1 MLPLAQ
7 PEPPPVPTAFEPT
20 LGAPGHI
27 LVVDDQPDNL
37 RVLALELRGHPF
49 VLTMAASAD
58 EAMAYCERQCFE
70 GILLDVSL
78 PGTDG
83 VELCRRILKGTLN
96 ARTPIIFLS
105 ALRVG
110 DEWVAKGLG
119 AGGLDYLTKPYAFQE
134 LLAKLKL
141 MVRLCRQE
149 LALVNEAR
157 QRTLLE
163 VAGGA
168 AHELA
173 QPLAAA
179 RILSDLLVATG
190 GTLSQEQARS
200 LRDRLDDACTI
211 LRKLQDLDGYT
222 TKPYARGDI
231 LDLGEASPG
240 ETTARMA
247 IPMDLP
253 PA

>member
-1 MLPLAQ
+1 MMPK
-7 PEPPPVPTAFEPT
+7 AFEPT
-20 LGAPGHI
+20 HGAPGHV

-37 RVLALELRGHPF
+37 RVLSLELRGHPF
-49 VLTMAASAD
+49 VLTQAATPE
-58 EAMAYCERQCFE
+58 EALAYAVRQGFE

-83 VELCRRILKGTLN
+83 VELCRLIHETPLN
-96 ARTPIIFLS
+96 ARTPVMFLS

-110 DEWVAKGLG
+110 DDWVARGLE

-141 MVRLCRQE
+141 MVRLFRQE
-149 LALVNEAR
+149 QALVREAR

-173 QPLAAA
+173 QPLATS
-179 RILSDLLVATG
+179 RILADLLVDG
-190 GTLSQEQARS
+190 GGSLNLQQARA
-200 LRDRLDDACTI
+200 LRDSLDHACSI
-211 LRKLQDLDGYT
+211 LRRLQDLDGYA

-240 ETTARMA
+240 ETTAA
-247 IPMDLP
+247 LQVPTDEP
-253 PA
+253 GP

>member
-1 MLPLAQ
+1 MPK
-7 PEPPPVPTAFEPT
+7 AFLPT

-27 LVVDDQPDNL
+27 LAVDDQPDNL
-37 RVLALELRGHPF
+37 RVLSLELRNHPF
-49 VLTMAASAD
+49 ILTLAASAE
-58 EAMAYCERQCFE
+58 EALAYCARQQFE

-83 VELCRRILKGTLN
+83 VELCSRIRTGTLN

-110 DEWVAKGLG
+110 DDWVAKGLG
-119 AGGLDYLTKPYAFQE
+119 AGGLDYLTKPYVFQE

-173 QPLAAA
+173 QPLATA
-179 RILSDLLVATG
+179 RILADLLVDG
-190 GTLSQEQARS
+190 GGVLTVQQSRA
-200 LRDRLDDACTI
+200 LRDSLDNACTI
-211 LRKLQDLDGYT
+211 LRKLQDLDGYA

-231 LDLGEASPG
+231 LDLSEAGPG
-240 ETTARMA
+240 ETTARFPL
-247 IPMDLP
+247 IVEQP
-253 PA
+253 PG

>member
-1 MLPLAQ
+1 MPK
-7 PEPPPVPTAFEPT
+7 AFLPT

-27 LVVDDQPDNL
+27 LAVDDQPDNL
-37 RVLALELRGHPF
+37 RVLSLELRSHPF
-49 VLTMAASAD
+49 ILTVAAGAE
-58 EAMAYCERQCFE
+58 EALAYCARQSFE

-78 PGTDG
+78 PGMDG
-83 VELCRRILKGTLN
+83 VELCRKIRTGALN
-96 ARTPIIFLS
+96 SRTPIIFLS

-110 DEWVAKGLG
+110 DDWVAKGLE

-149 LALVNEAR
+149 LALLNEAR

-173 QPLAAA
+173 QPLATA
-179 RILSDLLVATG
+179 RILADLLVDGG
-190 GTLSQEQARS
+190 GTLNQPQARA
-200 LRDRLDDACTI
+200 LRDSLDHACTI
-211 LRKLQDLDGYT
+211 LRKLQDLDGYA

-231 LDLGEASPG
+231 LDLDEASPG
-240 ETTARMA
+240 ETTASF
-247 IPMDLP
+247 PVPEELP
-253 PA
+253 PG

>member
-1 MLPLAQ
+1 MPK
-7 PEPPPVPTAFEPT
+7 TFEPT

-37 RVLALELRGHPF
+37 RVLSLELRGHPF
-49 VLTMAASAD
+49 VLTLAASPE
-58 EAMAYCERQCFE
+58 EALAYAARQTFE
-70 GILLDVSL
+70 GVLLDVSL

-83 VELCRRILKGTLN
+83 VELCRRLRDLPAN
-96 ARTPIIFLS
+96 ARTPVIFLS

-110 DEWVAKGLG
+110 DEWVARGLE
-119 AGGLDYLTKPYAFQE
+119 AGGLDYLTKPYGFQE

-173 QPLAAA
+173 QPLATA
-179 RILSDLLVATG
+179 RILADLLVDGG
-190 GTLSQEQARS
+190 GTVNLQQARA
-200 LRDRLDDACTI
+200 LRDSLDHACTI
-211 LRKLQDLDGYT
+211 LRKLQDLDGYA
-222 TKPYARGDI
+222 TKPYARGEI

-240 ETTARMA
+240 ETTAA
-247 IPMDLP
+247 IQVDQELGQG
-253 PA
+253 

>member
-1 MLPLAQ
+1 MPK
-7 PEPPPVPTAFEPT
+7 AFEPT

-27 LVVDDQPDNL
+27 LAVDDQPDNL

-49 VLTMAASAD
+49 VLTLAASPQ
-58 EAMAYCERQCFE
+58 EALAYCARQGFE

-78 PGTDG
+78 PGMDG
-83 VELCRRILKGTLN
+83 VELCHRIHQGPRN
-96 ARTPIIFLS
+96 ARTPVIYLS

-110 DEWVAKGLG
+110 DEWVARGLE

-149 LALVNEAR
+149 LALLNEAR

-179 RILSDLLVATG
+179 RILADRLVEG
-190 GTLSQEQARS
+190 GGNLGLEPSRS
-200 LRDRLDDACTI
+200 LRDSLDEACAI
-211 LRKLQDLDGYT
+211 LRKLQDLDGYA

-231 LDLGEASPG
+231 LDLGEAGPD
-240 ETTARMA
+240 ETTASF
-247 IPMDLP
+247 PVPPELP
-253 PA
+253 AD

>member
-1 MLPLAQ
+1 MTNP
-7 PEPPPVPTAFEPT
+7 FEPT

-37 RVLALELRGHPF
+37 RVLSLELRGQPF
-49 VLTMAASAD
+49 VLTLAAGAE
-58 EAMAYCERQCFE
+58 EALTYAGRQAFE

-78 PGTDG
+78 PGVDG
-83 VELCRRILKGTLN
+83 VELCRRLHELPLN
-96 ARTPIIFLS
+96 ARTPVIFLS

-110 DEWVAKGLG
+110 DEWVARGLE

-141 MVRLCRQE
+141 MVRLGRQE
-149 LALVNEAR
+149 QALLREAR

-173 QPLAAA
+173 QPLATA
-179 RILSDLLVATG
+179 RILADLLVDG
-190 GTLSQEQARS
+190 GGALSLQQARA
-200 LRDRLDDACTI
+200 LRDSLDHACTI
-211 LRKLQDLDGYT
+211 LRKLQDLDGYA

-231 LDLGEASPG
+231 MDLGEAEPG
-240 ETTARMA
+240 ETTAA
-247 IPMDLP
+247 IPLQLDLP
-253 PA
+253 GA